1 MLIETG
7 GKKMKKLLIIYYS
20 WSNGNTERIAKMLQS
35 ETDSDILKIDTVVPY
50 SGSYD
55 DVVNQGQNEVQRG
68 YEPEIKPLDINIADY
83 DVIAVGTPTW
93 WYTMAPAVKTF
104 LHQQDFTGKTVVP
117 FMTNGGWPGHVIKDM
132 KAACKGAN
140 VVCDMQIQFDSTG
153 GSNLETPQEQIN
165 EWIQIG
171 KVPNQYGSKPAMK
184 YFMNVNILQLTN
196 DGQLIP
202 ETDENGNLVVRVLDA
217 SFTLVKNILELL
229 QSPFN
234 QPDGA
239 TDGSAGR

>member
-1 MLIETG
+1 M
-7 GKKMKKLLIIYYS
+7 
-20 WSNGNTERIAKMLQS
+20 
-35 ETDSDILKIDTVVPY
+35 
-50 SGSYD
+50 
-55 DVVNQGQNEVQRG
+55 QRG

-132 KAACKGAN
+132 KVACKGAN

-165 EWIQIG
+165 EWIQ
-171 KVPNQYGSKPAMK
+171 S
-184 YFMNVNILQLTN
+184 
-196 DGQLIP
+196 
-202 ETDENGNLVVRVLDA
+202 
-217 SFTLVKNILELL
+217 VKNLL
-229 QSPFN
+229 
-234 QPDGA
+234 
-239 TDGSAGR
+239 

>member
-1 MLIETG
+1 
-7 GKKMKKLLIIYYS
+7 MKKLLIIYYS

-117 FMTNGGWPGHVIKDM
+117 FYDKWWLVRAYN
-132 KAACKGAN
+132 KGYE
-140 VVCDMQIQFDSTG
+140 S
-153 GSNLETPQEQIN
+153 S
-165 EWIQIG
+165 
-171 KVPNQYGSKPAMK
+171 
-184 YFMNVNILQLTN
+184 LQRRKCGLRYADT
-196 DGQLIP
+196 
-202 ETDENGNLVVRVLDA
+202 V
-217 SFTLVKNILELL
+217 
-229 QSPFN
+229 
-234 QPDGA
+234 
-239 TDGSAGR
+239 

>member
-1 MLIETG
+1 MA
-7 GKKMKKLLIIYYS
+7 KKLVVYYS

-117 FMTNGGWPGHVIKDM
+117 FMTNGGWPGHVIKPA
-132 KAACKGAN
+132 KAQMWFAICRY
-140 VVCDMQIQFDSTG
+140 S
-153 GSNLETPQEQIN
+153 L
-165 EWIQIG
+165 
-171 KVPNQYGSKPAMK
+171 
-184 YFMNVNILQLTN
+184 ILQVEVIWRHLRN
-196 DGQLIP
+196 KLM
-202 ETDENGNLVVRVLDA
+202 NGYRV
-217 SFTLVKNILELL
+217 
-229 QSPFN
+229 
-234 QPDGA
+234 
-239 TDGSAGR
+239 

>member
-1 MLIETG
+1 M
-7 GKKMKKLLIIYYS
+7 
-20 WSNGNTERIAKMLQS
+20 
-35 ETDSDILKIDTVVPY
+35 
-50 SGSYD
+50 
-55 DVVNQGQNEVQRG
+55 VNQGQNEVQRG

-117 FMTNGGWPGHVIKDM
+117 FMTNGGWSGHIIKDM

-165 EWIQIG
+165 EWIQSVKIFF
-171 KVPNQYGSKPAMK
+171 KLWRKNMTIKEVSENMV
-184 YFMNVNILQLTN
+184 FHR
-196 DGQLIP
+196 IP
-202 ETDENGNLVVRVLDA
+202 SVIMRGLM
-217 SFTLVKNILELL
+217 
-229 QSPFN
+229 
-234 QPDGA
+234 
-239 TDGSAGR
+239 

>member
-1 MLIETG
+1 
-7 GKKMKKLLIIYYS
+7 MKKLLIIYYS

-132 KAACKGAN
+132 KSGPATTFAPLQAAFISFITCPGQPPFVIKGTTVFPVKSCWCRN
-140 VVCDMQIQFDSTG
+140 VFTAGAIVYHHVG
-153 GSNLETPQEQIN
+153 
-165 EWIQIG
+165 
-171 KVPNQYGSKPAMK
+171 VPTAM
-184 YFMNVNILQLTN
+184 T
-196 DGQLIP
+196 
-202 ETDENGNLVVRVLDA
+202 
-217 SFTLVKNILELL
+217 S
-229 QSPFN
+229 
-234 QPDGA
+234 
-239 TDGSAGR
+239 